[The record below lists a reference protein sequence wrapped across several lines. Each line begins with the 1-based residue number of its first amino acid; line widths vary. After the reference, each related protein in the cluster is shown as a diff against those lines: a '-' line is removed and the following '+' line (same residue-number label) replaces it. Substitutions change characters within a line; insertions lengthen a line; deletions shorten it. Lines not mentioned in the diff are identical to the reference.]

1 MKRRS
6 KKIAIEQAPSGKLDK
21 IKFILAVLFLIAL
34 VGAVLFPSVGDHYVL
49 GFGILGNLLILYR
62 GIKKVVEARRRQ
74 QQVFWYKEPG
84 ILFGLSLLLGAL
96 PLILLDNFLS
106 DTVPNASSIKHIAEV
121 VFIGVTLIFLL
132 PAIYFYIKGKLQSRQ
147 RPVRLGQ
154 LVLLGQSR
162 RSGPQPKEARE
173 NEGDPMGL
181 EHG

>member
-6 KKIAIEQAPSGKLDK
+6 RKTSTKQPPSGKLDK
-21 IKFILAVLFLIAL
+21 IKSILAVLYLIAL
-34 VGAVLFPSVGDHYVL
+34 VGAVLFPSVGDHYVV

-96 PLILLDNFLS
+96 PLILLDSFLS
-106 DTVPNASSIKHIAEV
+106 DTVPNASNIKHIAEV

-147 RPVRLGQ
+147 RPVRIGE

-162 RSGPQPKEARE
+162 RSGPEPKEARE
-173 NEGDPMGL
+173 NEEDPMGL

>member
-6 KKIAIEQAPSGKLDK
+6 RKTSIEQPPSGKLDK
-21 IKFILAVLFLIAL
+21 IESVLAVLFLIAL

-62 GIKKVVEARRRQ
+62 GIKKVVEARRRR

-96 PLILLDNFLS
+96 PLILMDNFLS
-106 DTVPNASSIKHIAEV
+106 DTVPNASNIKHIAEV

-132 PAIYFYIKGKLQSRQ
+132 PAIYFYYKGKMQSHQ
-147 RPVRLGQ
+147 GSKHIGRLI
-154 LVLLGQSR
+154 LLGQSR
-162 RSGPQPKEARE
+162 RSGPEPKEARE
-173 NEGDPMGL
+173 NEGDPVGL
-181 EHG
+181 EYG